1 MDLFRSPFMSVTI
14 HGSSTRYNPRH
25 DCDCSHHSRSHSP
38 DLQNKTK
45 YYGYREHTRLD
56 QPFSTVFCFAADYHA
71 TLSFCN
77 FLIFSPFLRSSL
89 HRSNHS
95 SFRSFSTSFPNRS
108 ITFISR
114 PSFHYIHFASFPPII
129 LSVFLNPF
137 CLFIILNSL
146 TIFMYSISLLVRLL
160 LSALYEGFFP
170 LASLLY
176 HSYTILNSAHSPRSL
191 MALSNG
197 TMSLLPENLSS
208 FPSLSPSFRE
218 TTGTETQERGQ
229 ENAGLKESHGG
240 VFRVILFHALRNHS
254 YLSRYKQKHTT
265 NPLFCEYSTSERRR
279 VSSINVECTA
289 VEARQ
294 GSDEPGSGVVQKG
307 DQIERGRTHQGG
319 TDASVM
325 HADRNDAGT
334 YNEVRSEREQ
344 GV

>member
-176 HSYTILNSAHSPRSL
+176 HSYTILNSAHSPRSISYGPIQRYHEPSSWKSL
-191 MALSNG
+191 ILSVAFAVFPRNDWNG
-197 TMSLLPENLSS
+197 
-208 FPSLSPSFRE
+208 
-218 TTGTETQERGQ
+218 
-229 ENAGLKESHGG
+229 NAGKGTRKRG
-240 VFRVILFHALRNHS
+240 
-254 YLSRYKQKHTT
+254 
-265 NPLFCEYSTSERRR
+265 PERK
-279 VSSINVECTA
+279 
-289 VEARQ
+289 
-294 GSDEPGSGVVQKG
+294 P
-307 DQIERGRTHQGG
+307 RGCF
-319 TDASVM
+319 
-325 HADRNDAGT
+325 
-334 YNEVRSEREQ
+334 
-344 GV
+344 